1 MATGFIGTST
11 ASSGPNAVYGPTLS
25 YTCPAS
31 GVRYA
36 VVTITAMV
44 WMIYNNSTAGIPC
57 RAGALNYTPMYDP
70 VGGLVDAQCR
80 EFIYTV
86 ILGPNQSW
94 SDNTVTGPVA
104 GGNGNNYNARL
115 SASVLE
121 VA

>member
-11 ASSGPNAVYGPTLS
+11 VTSSAVAATGPTLS
-25 YTCPAS
+25 YACPAS

-36 VVTITAMV
+36 VVTITAIV
-44 WMIYNNSTAGIPC
+44 WMTYVNTPVGRQC
-57 RAGALNYTPMYDP
+57 RAGALTYEP
-70 VGGLVDAQCR
+70 VFDVTNGAGQGR

-94 SDNTVTGPVA
+94 SDNTHTSQVY
-104 GGNGNNYNARL
+104 GGDNNTYNARL

-121 VA
+121 VV